1 MDERLQRIEEKIAHL
16 EHHVTQQDKV
26 MLELSEEIARL
37 RAEMK
42 LLVARLADTGG
53 AGPSGLGADASERP
67 PHY

>member
-1 MDERLQRIEEKIAHL
+1 MDERIQRIEEKVAHL

-26 MLELSEEIARL
+26 MLELSDELARL

-42 LLVARLADTGG
+42 LLAARVTDSGG
-53 AGPSGLGADASERP
+53 AGPSSAGTDANERP